1 MSRADRKT
9 GRAKPDGIFGG
20 AGNSWPSRRARSVTP
35 KRRTPGSTD
44 LTSGRLCPTVT
55 GGSRPGPF
63 PGGSGVVPPPRTQGT
78 FTIRAP
84 LWVPPLR
91 VLLRPCHFNEETI
104 APNRGPVKRQSGQKE
119 KEKTGKLI
127 FTVYSQYI
135 HDLAL
140 FTGYDTDR
148 FRDESKQETI
158 LPNQFLS
165 YPSPTPLQHT
175 QHTPKKPRPYGR
187 GFLVLSGQK
196 ERTGLY
202 RSSRIGGSYLPG

>member
-1 MSRADRKT
+1 MECRGAVAEGAQRDFMPLVTFCNGKAPARSSRAARE
-9 GRAKPDGIFGG
+9 
-20 AGNSWPSRRARSVTP
+20 WYSRRVSQVP
-35 KRRTPGSTD
+35 STKM
-44 LTSGRLCPTVT
+44 
-55 GGSRPGPF
+55 GP
-63 PGGSGVVPPPRTQGT
+63 SLSAAV
-78 FTIRAP
+78 
-84 LWVPPLR
+84 R

-104 APNRGPVKRQSGQKE
+104 APNRGPVKRQSGQNERK
-119 KEKTGKLI
+119 KSGKSI
-127 FTVYSQYI
+127 FTVYSQCI

-187 GFLVLSGQK
+187 GFLVLGNTK
-196 ERTGLY
+196 REDRRVAGPLKGTGFTCRGERP
-202 RSSRIGGSYLPG
+202 SSRG

>member
-1 MSRADRKT
+1 MECRGAVAEGAQRDFMPLVTFCNGKAPARSSRAAREWYSRRVSQVPSTKT
-9 GRAKPDGIFGG
+9 G
-20 AGNSWPSRRARSVTP
+20 PSLSAAV
-35 KRRTPGSTD
+35 
-44 LTSGRLCPTVT
+44 
-55 GGSRPGPF
+55 
-63 PGGSGVVPPPRTQGT
+63 
-78 FTIRAP
+78 
-84 LWVPPLR
+84 R

-104 APNRGPVKRQSGQKE
+104 APNRGPVKRQSGQNERK
-119 KEKTGKLI
+119 KSGKSI

-187 GFLVLSGQK
+187 GFLVLGNTK
-196 ERTGLY
+196 REDRRGAGPLKGTGFTCRGERP
-202 RSSRIGGSYLPG
+202 SSRG